1 MAGENPTL
9 TLTVNLETSGVNAG
23 VAQATASVK
32 GIAEEAD
39 KAASKFTGL
48 KTVML
53 GTFAS
58 SALQKGFKDLE
69 GFLKE
74 SVHVAEE
81 AQTSIVELGTAMNN
95 AKINTEANRG
105 AVDRVTESMMKL
117 GFTGNSTREA
127 LTKLVTATGSMT
139 QAQKM
144 MGVAADYARLKH
156 MDLNEAATILSRG
169 TVGAVRAFREY
180 GITLD
185 NTLPKNQA
193 IAKAFEQLNA
203 KIGGQA
209 AAYAET
215 YAGKLAILGVQ
226 TNDLKEKIGTLLLP
240 VLTKLSSWFIAS
252 MDWLT
257 KHKAAM
263 EAVAAV
269 IGGVVTVVVINLTR
283 QLALMAAEWI
293 AANAGVLLVVAGLAA
308 VAAGFVYA
316 WNKSETF
323 RHGVVTGIEAI
334 LDIVAF
340 LVRAIGVVAEAF
352 LQVVTGPMRLM
363 LTALGFFVPAAKT
376 AATEIGKMPK
386 AVGDFFDGAATKI
399 ESFKK
404 TVEKVKDT
412 KINVELPDFAKM
424 LATAGGAGKDP
435 GIVGLVPGGSIDA
448 KAAAAAK
455 KRADDLAKALDDM
468 TQLHKDYDAALLD
481 RQNKM
486 IAASQDQD
494 DRNAAAWENF
504 NNAKDDITRRHD
516 EAYASAKQS
525 FDDSIASAQESHDQ
539 RMEQINADYA
549 QKKIDLLD
557 NYNAKVKDLQQ
568 SAADKSVQIEQAAA
582 DKRKSIIQQ
591 SIDLLTNAWASA
603 TKIDIGSL
611 FTKGSEATLLSTTV
625 VNGIVTSVYGAAKG
639 TADGLKASLKDK
651 LKEIQQLQQDAGQLA
666 AAGYSQ
672 SFIQEV
678 LAQGP
683 QVGDQMAQSLL
694 GAAPETQASIQSL
707 YGQIQT
713 ISETGLD
720 TLGAQMNSGAKL
732 ATQNLMD
739 QYAQVNVALQQDL
752 AKNSADLQTA
762 LAKENDTYK
771 AALEN
776 ATDAQNQAAA
786 AAELSLNKALATAQ
800 LRLTEA
806 QAKADQTQ
814 KDAMAT
820 AQRTLDASLISAQDS
835 YDKAIKAISDS
846 TDKQLNALLTKIED
860 AATQIRLLGGE
871 VLGLGSLS
879 FPGAST
885 IGDYLA
891 GVGTTGSTSY
901 SGSGSSTGSNPGV
914 IANSDKKVIINAPI
928 AVDGSTAPA
937 DIQAALTSMAK
948 YGLVAM

>member
-32 GIAEEAD
+32 GIAAEAD
-39 KAASKFTGL
+39 KTASKFTNL

-74 SVHVAEE
+74 SVAVAEE

-185 NTLPKNQA
+185 STLPKNEA
-193 IAKAFEQLNA
+193 IAKAFEQLNS

-240 VLTKLSSWFIAS
+240 VLTKLSGWFIAS

-257 KHKAAM
+257 KHKTAM

-293 AANAGVLLVVAGLAA
+293 VANAGVLLVVAGLAA

-399 ESFKK
+399 EGFKK

-412 KINVELPDFAKM
+412 KINIALPDFAKM
-424 LATAGGAGKDP
+424 LATAGGAAGADP
-435 GIVGLVPGGSIDA
+435 GIVGQVPGGSIDA

-455 KRADDLAKALDDM
+455 KRADDLAKALGDM
-468 TQLHKDYDAALLD
+468 AQLHKDYDAALLD
-481 RQNKM
+481 RQDKM
-486 IAASQDQD
+486 IAASQAQD
-494 DRNAAAWENF
+494 DRNTAAWESF

-516 EAYASAKQS
+516 EAYAAAQQS
-525 FDDSIASAQESHDQ
+525 FDDATAAAQESHDQ
-539 RMEQINADYA
+539 KMEQINADYA

-568 SAADKSVQIEQAAA
+568 QSADKSVQIEQSAV
-582 DKRKSIIQQ
+582 DKRQSIIQQ

-611 FTKGSEATLLSTTV
+611 FTKGSESTLLSTTTV
-625 VNGIVTSVYGAAKG
+625 GGIVTSVYGAVKG
-639 TADGLKASLKDK
+639 TADGLKAALKDK
-651 LKEIQQLQQDAGQLA
+651 LKEIQQLQQDAGKLA

-694 GAAPETQASIQSL
+694 SASSDTQASIQSL

-713 ISETGLD
+713 TSETGLD
-720 TLGAQMNSGAKL
+720 TLATQMNSGAKL

-739 QYAQVNVALQQDL
+739 QYAQVNVTLEQEL
-752 AKNSADLQTA
+752 AKNSADLQTS
-762 LAKENDTYK
+762 LAKENASYQ
-771 AALEN
+771 AALES
-776 ATDAQNQAAA
+776 AADAQNKAAA
-786 AAELSLNKALATAQ
+786 AADLSLNKALATAQ

-820 AQRTLDASLISAQDS
+820 AQRTLDASLLSAQDS

-846 TDKQLNALLTKIED
+846 TDKQLTALMTKIED
-860 AATQIRLLGGE
+860 TATKIRLLGGT
-871 VLGLGSLS
+871 VSGLGATS
-879 FPGAST
+879 FAGSST
-885 IGDYLA
+885 MGDYLA
-891 GVGTTGSTSY
+891 GVG
-901 SGSGSSTGSNPGV
+901 STGSAQYPTSTTGNNPGV
-914 IANSDKKVIINAPI
+914 ISNSDKKVVINAPI
-928 AVDGSTAPA
+928 AVDGSTAPT
-937 DIQAALTSMAK
+937 DIQAALVSMAK
-948 YGLVAM
+948 YGLVAI

>member
-69 GFLKE
+69 SFLKE

-308 VAAGFVYA
+308 VAAGFVYV

-323 RHGVVTGIEAI
+323 RHVVVTGIEAI
-334 LDIVAF
+334 LDIIAF
-340 LVRAIGVVAEAF
+340 LVRAIGTIAEAF

-386 AVGDFFDGAATKI
+386 AVGDFFDNAATKI

-412 KINVELPDFAKM
+412 KIKVELPDFAKM

-435 GIVGLVPGGSIDA
+435 GIVGLVPGGDA

-468 TQLHKDYDAALLD
+468 TQLHKDYDAALLE
-481 RQNKM
+481 RQDKM

-504 NNAKDDITRRHD
+504 NNAKDDITRRH
-516 EAYASAKQS
+516 EESYAAAKQS

-568 SAADKSVQIEQAAA
+568 SAADKSVQIEQSAA

-651 LKEIQQLQQDAGQLA
+651 LKEIQQLQQDAGKLA

-694 GAAPETQASIQSL
+694 GASPETQASIQSL

-776 ATDAQNQAAA
+776 AADAQNKAAA
-786 AAELSLNKALATAQ
+786 AAELSLTKALATAQ

-901 SGSGSSTGSNPGV
+901 SGSSSTSGSNPGV